1 MNDNVIDKAPTDSDD
16 DRPAALQ
23 RALEGALG
31 VPFTFGNRIDVLRNG
46 REIFP
51 AMLAAVE
58 AAQETID
65 LLTFVYWQGAIAQ
78 RFAEALAGQARAGV
92 RVRVLLDAVGA
103 ARMKRECLDVMTRAG
118 VEVEWFRP
126 PVRWRVWQTDNRTHR
141 KVLVCDRRVGFTGG
155 VGIAQEWEG
164 DARHPGEW
172 RETHFRIE
180 GPAVHGLHAAFLG
193 NWAEAGRREYEDLDS
208 MPALADCGDARL
220 QVVRS
225 TAAIGWSDVATVL
238 RAVLK
243 VAQRRLRITSP
254 YFVPDPVLAALLAA
268 TAARGVRVEVL
279 VPGPHH
285 DQRVSQLATQDD
297 FRQLLDAGIR
307 IYRYQPTM
315 LHAKV
320 VSVDGELAC
329 VGSANFNQ
337 RSMRKDDEICVQVL
351 HRPTV
356 QRLDL
361 QFEADL
367 ERSLP
372 LDLREWRRRGP
383 LQRLGELLV
392 RPIRHQT

>member
-1 MNDNVIDKAPTDSDD
+1 M
-16 DRPAALQ
+16 
-23 RALEGALG
+23 
-31 VPFTFGNRIDVLRNG
+31 
-46 REIFP
+46 
-51 AMLAAVE
+51 
-58 AAQETID
+58 
-65 LLTFVYWQGAIAQ
+65 
-78 RFAEALAGQARAGV
+78 
-92 RVRVLLDAVGA
+92 
-103 ARMKRECLDVMTRAG
+103 
-118 VEVEWFRP
+118 
-126 PVRWRVWQTDNRTHR
+126 
-141 KVLVCDRRVGFTGG
+141 
-155 VGIAQEWEG
+155 
-164 DARHPGEW
+164 
-172 RETHFRIE
+172 
-180 GPAVHGLHAAFLG
+180 
-193 NWAEAGRREYEDLDS
+193 
-208 MPALADCGDARL
+208 
-220 QVVRS
+220 
-225 TAAIGWSDVATVL
+225 
-238 RAVLK
+238 
-243 VAQRRLRITSP
+243 
-254 YFVPDPVLAALLAA
+254 
-268 TAARGVRVEVL
+268 
-279 VPGPHH
+279 PGPHH